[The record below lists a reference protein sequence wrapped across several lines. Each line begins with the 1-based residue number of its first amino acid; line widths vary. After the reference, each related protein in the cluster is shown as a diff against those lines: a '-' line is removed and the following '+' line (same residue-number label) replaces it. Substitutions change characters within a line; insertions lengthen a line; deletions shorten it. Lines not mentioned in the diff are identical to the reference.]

1 MNNSFIHIR
10 NLRVT
15 PTWSAGTKLNRIIS
29 TRHIKHIDIDET
41 NKLLKIRYVNET
53 EDTFY
58 AESPER
64 LREVY
69 NEFVGECRKA
79 SKVLEW

>member
-1 MNNSFIHIR
+1 MNNSYIHIR

-15 PTWSAGTKLNRIIS
+15 PTWSAGTKLNRIIP
-29 TRHIKHIDIDET
+29 THHIKYIDIDDT
-41 NKLLKIRYVNET
+41 NKLVKIRYINET

-58 AESPER
+58 AENQER

-69 NEFVGECRKA
+69 NEFVNDCRKA